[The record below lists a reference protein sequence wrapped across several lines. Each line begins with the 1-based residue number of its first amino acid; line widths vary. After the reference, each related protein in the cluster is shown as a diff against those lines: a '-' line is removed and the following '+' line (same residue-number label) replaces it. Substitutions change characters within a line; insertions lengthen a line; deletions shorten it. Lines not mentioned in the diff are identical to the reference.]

1 MKTPNT
7 TLHIIQLSTASCY
20 FLFDSNILL
29 GILFPDTPSLITSV
43 FPFRI
48 QNENLVFYV
57 RLALVYSYVIW
68 GHRISGDKGFRKHCH
83 PYFTNNER
91 IILNLYSA
99 RINLWLLYVG
109 PIVLFWWCY
118 KFEKKIP
125 LSPISLPWLVMLTL
139 AVIRR
144 FSRTGWPVLSY
155 LKSRK
160 FYGNVTVIALL
171 WLVIQN
177 IFTMLTVWWT
187 KNCWP
192 THSLTAQRGTPLL
205 WPSCRTS
212 LALYLSESSELCINL
227 QWMMLYR
234 VSILFGHEEAGKWTE
249 ETGLSPA
256 RRQDRVQTK

>member
-1 MKTPNT
+1 VLPTFVQCSSSPWVPWPTPRPC
-7 TLHIIQLSTASCY
+7 TLWVPLQSCLARFTIILTECVSNPAKFALSY
-20 FLFDSNILL
+20 LL
-29 GILFPDTPSLITSV
+29 IDVYLTSHFP
-43 FPFRI
+43 
-48 QNENLVFYV
+48 
-57 RLALVYSYVIW
+57 
-68 GHRISGDKGFRKHCH
+68 
-83 PYFTNNER
+83 
-91 IILNLYSA
+91 ILNLYSA
-99 RINLWLLYVG
+99 HINLWLLYVG

-118 KFEKKIP
+118 KFEKKNT

-139 AVIRR
+139 GVIRR
-144 FSRTGWPVLSY
+144 FTRTGWPLLSY

-177 IFTMLTVWWT
+177 VFTMLTVWWK

-212 LALYLSESSELCINL
+212 LALYLSESSELCISL

-234 VSILFGHEEAGKWTE
+234 VNILFGHEEAGKWTV

-256 RRQDRVQTK
+256 RRQDRVQTKC